1 MADKEAS
8 VYIVDLGSSM
18 ADCHNGRAEP
28 DLDWSMRYVWDKIST
43 TVAASRKT
51 WTVGVIGLKTDETR
65 NAMQDEGGYE
75 NISVLQELGPMTMTS
90 LRELKEVVKPSGTET
105 GDAVSAVVLA
115 VDMIETFTKKL
126 KYKRRVYLI
135 TDGLAPID
143 GDDVDSIA
151 KKINHDGIELIV
163 LGVDFDDAEYGFKEE
178 DKPSIKKKNEGLLRD
193 FVSKCDNGQF
203 ATIAE
208 AIDELDTPRLKPVK
222 PYKTY
227 DGPLTLG
234 LADPPPELKI
244 PPTPVVINVERYFK
258 TKQAK
263 PPTASTV
270 VVSAEGQ
277 GAASQSTQTLEG
289 GSMEGVEST
298 SGFAA
303 VKSARTYKIND
314 PDAPGGKRDVE
325 FESLAKGYEY
335 GRTAVAI
342 SESEWNVTKLET
354 VKSFSIIGFI
364 PCEKYEPF
372 LNMGETCMTVGRKFD
387 EKSQLAL
394 SSLIHALYELESYAV
409 ARLVIKDKKDP
420 VLVLLAP
427 RIEPDMECLYD
438 VPLPFAE
445 DVRGYQFPPLDQV
458 ITVSG
463 QKITTN
469 HRLLPGDELTDAMSD
484 YVDSMDLGTFGADD
498 EGNPSEYAAIDD
510 TYNPIIHRI
519 NQAIRQRAVNPEGPI
534 DPVPRYSSATPN
546 HPRASSRSRNPK
558 SKPSSQQHKSRKV
571 TQRVLAPPS
580 PSRRPL
586 PLTYTLPVSPPKAKG
601 KRKYESSKP
610 LSGLDIDALLGTQPK
625 RPKISAENAIPEF
638 KRALAVAEEV
648 DAIRDAA
655 RQMGD
660 IVARLVADSFGDA
673 NYARAAENLSVLR
686 SGLVDLEEP
695 GVYNDI
701 IKGLKAKM
709 LSGELG
715 GDRREMWWKIRTSRL
730 GLIDQATSEV
740 SDVTSE
746 QANEVLLPAL
756 PNPRRNRQTKHR
768 LHGVCRVVA
777 RVVEVAVWDA
787 QVSEHHSQAASLRLL
802 APGLVHILGIEGTAH
817 DAPDTPQLDA
827 HRLQV
832 AEIGTEVVAEKD
844 DVAEALV
851 WFGDALLASD
861 REVVDG
867 SNDRGAEIAEL
878 GILALTTYC

>member
-18 ADCHNGRAEP
+18 ADCHNGRTES

-51 WTVGVIGLKTDETR
+51 WTVGVVGLRTDETR
-65 NAMQDEGGYE
+65 NAMQDDGGYE
-75 NISVLQELGPMTMTS
+75 HISVLQDLGPMTMTS
-90 LRELKEVVKPSGTET
+90 LRELREAIKPSEATN
-105 GDAVSAVVLA
+105 GDAVSAVVIA
-115 VDMIETFTKKL
+115 VDMIDTFTKKL
-126 KYKRRVYLI
+126 KYKRRIYLV
-135 TDGLAPID
+135 TDGLALID
-143 GDDVDSIA
+143 GDDVDAIA
-151 KKINHDGIELIV
+151 KKINQDGIELIV
-163 LGVDFDDAEYGFKEE
+163 LGVDFDDADYGFKEE
-178 DKPSIKKKNEGLLRD
+178 DKPSMKQKNEKILKDL
-193 FVSKCDNGQF
+193 VSKCDNAQF

-208 AIDELDTPRLKPVK
+208 AIDELDTPRLKPVR

-270 VVSAEGQ
+270 VVSAGQ
-277 GAASQSTQTLEG
+277 GAASQSTQTVEG
-289 GSMEGVEST
+289 DPMEGVES
-298 SGFAA
+298 SAGFAS
-303 VKSARTYKIND
+303 VKSARTYKVND

-342 SESEWNVTKLET
+342 GESEWNVTKLET

-372 LNMGETCMTVGRKFD
+372 LNMGETCVTVGRKFD

-427 RIEPDMECLYD
+427 HIEPDMECLYD

-445 DVRGYQFPPLDQV
+445 DVRGYQFPPLDRV

-463 QKITTN
+463 QKITAN
-469 HRLLPGDELTDAMSD
+469 HRLLPSDELANAMSD
-484 YVDSMDLGTFGADD
+484 YVDSMDLSNFGADD
-498 EGNPSEYAAIDD
+498 EGNPSEYAAIED

-519 NQAIRQRAVNPEGPI
+519 NQAIRQRAVKPDGAI
-534 DPVPRYSSATPN
+534 DPVPPILVRYAVP
-546 HPRASSRSRNPK
+546 PADLVEK
-558 SKPSSQQHKSRKV
+558 SKIQVEALISAAQVKKV
-571 TQRVLAPPS
+571 
-580 PSRRPL
+580 
-586 PLTYTLPVSPPKAKG
+586 PPKAKG
-601 KRKYESSKP
+601 KRKHEGSKP
-610 LSGLDIDALLGTQPK
+610 LSGLDVDALLGTQPK

-638 KRALAVAEEV
+638 KRALAVADEV

-660 IVARLVADSFGDA
+660 IVARLIADSFGDA
-673 NYARAAENLSVLR
+673 NYARAAENLGVLR
-686 SGLVDLEEP
+686 GGLVDLEEP
-695 GVYNDI
+695 GLYNEI
-701 IKGLKAKM
+701 IKGLKVKM

-715 GDRREMWWKIRTSRL
+715 GDRREMWWKVRTSGL
-730 GLIDQATSEV
+730 GLIDQTTSEV

-746 QANEVLLPAL
+746 QADEFL
-756 PNPRRNRQTKHR
+756 K
-768 LHGVCRVVA
+768 
-777 RVVEVAVWDA
+777 
-787 QVSEHHSQAASLRLL
+787 S
-802 APGLVHILGIEGTAH
+802 
-817 DAPDTPQLDA
+817 
-827 HRLQV
+827 
-832 AEIGTEVVAEKD
+832 K
-844 DVAEALV
+844 
-851 WFGDALLASD
+851 
-861 REVVDG
+861 
-867 SNDRGAEIAEL
+867 
-878 GILALTTYC
+878 

>member
-1 MADKEAS
+1 LHLINLPTMADKEAS

-65 NAMQDEGGYE
+65 NAMQDEEGYE

-90 LRELKEVVKPSGTET
+90 LRELKEVVKPSDTET

-115 VDMIETFTKKL
+115 VDMIETFTKKH
-126 KYKRRVYLI
+126 KYKRRIYLV

-178 DKPSIKKKNEGLLRD
+178 DKPSIKKKNEGILRD
-193 FVSKCDNGQF
+193 FVSKCDNAQF

-208 AIDELDTPRLKPVK
+208 AIDELDTPRLKPVR

-289 GSMEGVEST
+289 GPMEGVEST

-409 ARLVIKDKKDP
+409 ARLVVKDKKDP

-445 DVRGYQFPPLDQV
+445 DVRGYQFPPLDRV

-484 YVDSMDLGTFGADD
+484 YVDSMDLGTFDVDD

-519 NQAIRQRAVNPEGPI
+519 NQAIRQRAVNPDGPI
-534 DPVPRYSSATPN
+534 DPVPSILVRYAAP
-546 HPRASSRSRNPK
+546 PEGLVEK
-558 SKPSSQQHKSRKV
+558 SKPQVEALVSAAQVKKV
-571 TQRVLAPPS
+571 
-580 PSRRPL
+580 
-586 PLTYTLPVSPPKAKG
+586 PPKAKG

-695 GVYNDI
+695 GVYNET
-701 IKGLKAKM
+701 IKDLKGKM

-746 QANEVLLPAL
+746 QADEFL
-756 PNPRRNRQTKHR
+756 K
-768 LHGVCRVVA
+768 
-777 RVVEVAVWDA
+777 
-787 QVSEHHSQAASLRLL
+787 S
-802 APGLVHILGIEGTAH
+802 
-817 DAPDTPQLDA
+817 
-827 HRLQV
+827 
-832 AEIGTEVVAEKD
+832 K
-844 DVAEALV
+844 
-851 WFGDALLASD
+851 
-861 REVVDG
+861 
-867 SNDRGAEIAEL
+867 
-878 GILALTTYC
+878 

>member
-18 ADCHNGRAEP
+18 ADCHNGRTES

-51 WTVGVIGLKTDETR
+51 WTVGVIGLKTDETQ
-65 NAMQDEGGYE
+65 NAMGEEEGYG

-90 LRELKEVVKPSGTET
+90 LRELTDAVKPSETEM

-126 KYKRRVYLI
+126 KYKRRIYLI
-135 TDGLAPID
+135 TDGTSVID

-163 LGVDFDDAEYGFKEE
+163 LGVDFDDAEFGFKEE
-178 DKPSIKKKNEGLLRD
+178 DKPSIKKKNEEILRD
-193 FVSKCDNGQF
+193 FVSKCDNAQF

-234 LADPPPELKI
+234 LAKPPEDLKI
-244 PPTPVVINVERYFK
+244 PPTPAVINVERYFK

-263 PPTASTV
+263 APTASTV
-270 VVSAEGQ
+270 VVSAEPGP
-277 GAASQSTQTLEG
+277 SQQLEG
-289 GSMEGVEST
+289 GDPMEGVEST
-298 SGFAA
+298 SAGFAA
-303 VKSARTYKIND
+303 VKSARAYKIND

-325 FESLAKGYEY
+325 FESLAKGYQY

-354 VKSFSIIGFI
+354 VKTFSIIGFI

-372 LNMGETCMTVGRKFD
+372 LNMGETCVTVARKFD

-409 ARLVIKDKKDP
+409 ARLVVKEKKDP

-445 DVRGYQFPPLDQV
+445 DVRGYQFPPLDKV

-484 YVDSMDLGTFGADD
+484 YVDSMDLGTFGTDD
-498 EGNPSEYAAIDD
+498 DG
-510 TYNPIIHRI
+510 I
-519 NQAIRQRAVNPEGPI
+519 NQAIRQRAVNPEGQI
-534 DPVPRYSSATPN
+534 DPIPPILVRYAAP
-546 HPRASSRSRNPK
+546 PEELVEK
-558 SKPSSQQHKSRKV
+558 SKSQIDGLISAAQVKKV
-571 TQRVLAPPS
+571 
-580 PSRRPL
+580 
-586 PLTYTLPVSPPKAKG
+586 PPKAKG
-601 KRKYESSKP
+601 KRKFEAAKP
-610 LSGLDIDALLGTQPK
+610 LSGLDVDALLGTTSKSASK
-625 RPKISAENAIPEF
+625 RPKITPENAIPDL
-638 KRALAVAEEV
+638 KRALATAEDESE
-648 DAIRDAA
+648 IRDAA
-655 RQMGD
+655 KQMAAV
-660 IVARLVADSFGDA
+660 VAQLVTDSFGDN
-673 NYARAAENLSVLR
+673 NYARASENLSVLR
-686 SGLVDLEEP
+686 RGLVELEEP
-695 GVYNDI
+695 GVYNDLI
-701 IKGLKAKM
+701 RDLKKKM

-715 GDRREMWWKIRTSRL
+715 GDRREMWWRVRTSRL
-730 GLIDQATSEV
+730 GLIDRGTSEV
-740 SDVTSE
+740 SNVKSE
-746 QANEVLLPAL
+746 
-756 PNPRRNRQTKHR
+756 
-768 LHGVCRVVA
+768 
-777 RVVEVAVWDA
+777 
-787 QVSEHHSQAASLRLL
+787 
-802 APGLVHILGIEGTAH
+802 
-817 DAPDTPQLDA
+817 
-827 HRLQV
+827 
-832 AEIGTEVVAEKD
+832 
-844 DVAEALV
+844 EADEFLK
-851 WFGDALLASD
+851 SK
-861 REVVDG
+861 
-867 SNDRGAEIAEL
+867 
-878 GILALTTYC
+878 